1 MWWVGCRSC
10 TAVAVRVRVT
20 IMIGVRFKVG
30 FRVTVRIRLSDMS
43 TARFRG
49 KFPMNIVAVVAR
61 VVAAVLVVL
70 VVGTIMWGESG
81 LALWPQS
88 RSRMR
93 GVSPE

>member
-1 MWWVGCRSC
+1 MVWWVGCRSC

-30 FRVTVRIRLSDMS
+30 FRVTVRIRLSDVS

-49 KFPMNIVAVVAR
+49 KFPMNIVA